1 MQNPFAWYDLTH
13 ADLERLRLELDAD
26 NPKIELARTFLT
38 ISSGSEKADLNPA
51 ILKEFGETLSDPDA
65 MIQGPGV
72 LVWQNLMRRKGTL

>member
-1 MQNPFAWYDLTH
+1 MQNPFARHDLTH
-13 ADLERLRLELDAD
+13 ADLEQLRLELEAD

-65 MIQGPGV
+65 MIQGPGI
-72 LVWQNLMRRKGTL
+72 LVWQNLMRRKGKL